1 MEIDV
6 NDFLDAFFEEAQEH
20 VAAFEHGI
28 LDLERAPTDAEVIG
42 SVFRAAHSIKGASG
56 TFGLT
61 SVADFT
67 HHLESALDLLRSGS
81 LTYDS
86 ELASLLL
93 SALDVLK
100 SLLLVARS
108 GGDPPAAEAEVRAAL
123 ERVVAGTRG
132 AGATSAAA
140 QGGASAGKRQVT
152 VRVRPKPEVMSRG
165 MDPLVLLRELMDAKE
180 PGTECI
186 IETDSSALPM
196 LDELDPEACYLA
208 WTVKLSTTWSDAQ
221 IGEIFSFIEDAC
233 EIEIAEQ
240 HAPTAPRPTAAA
252 VVQAAAVATAPTT
265 LRVAADKLDQLLDLV
280 GELVI
285 AQAMIVEAVRSPEG
299 DHAARLQDALVAME
313 RNTRELQERV
323 MSIRMVP
330 LSTVFGR
337 LPRIVHDVGL
347 ACGKPVRVKIEG
359 EETEIDKA
367 MVEQLVDPL
376 THLVRNA
383 VDHGLET
390 PDERRAAQKP
400 QEGEIRIR
408 AYHESGNVVIE
419 VKDDGSGMN
428 TEAIRAK
435 AERMGLIGPDAAM
448 SDDQVHELVFHA
460 GFSTASSVTD
470 VSGRGVGMDVVKRN
484 IESLKGSVS
493 LCSARGA
500 GTTLKIRLPL
510 TLAILE
516 GFAVRVARQTF
527 ILPLTS
533 VVESFRPTKSQ
544 VRRLLGRGEVIDV
557 RGASLPVVH
566 LHRILGVDG
575 AQDDPCQ
582 ALVSIVEFND
592 SSFAVLVDEV
602 LGQMHVVVKSLESN
616 YQHVDKLMGATILG
630 DGRVAMIL
638 DVQALAKEVRG
649 ERTPALFDSGNA
661 GFQEAAWI

>member
-6 NDFLDAFFEEAQEH
+6 NDFLDAFFEEAEEH

-61 SVADFT
+61 DVADFT
-67 HHLESALDLLRSGS
+67 HHLEGALDLLRSGS
-81 LTYDS
+81 LHYDAD
-86 ELASLLL
+86 LASLLL

-100 SLLLVARS
+100 SLLVVARS
-108 GGDPPAAEAEVRAAL
+108 GGDPPAAEAEVRRAL
-123 ERVVAGTRG
+123 ERVVASAGG
-132 AGATSAAA
+132 KGATGGTAVGSA
-140 QGGASAGKRQVT
+140 GGGKRQVS
-152 VRVRPKPEVMSRG
+152 VRIRPKPEVMARG
-165 MDPLVLLRELMDAKE
+165 MDPLVLIRELADAKE
-180 PGTECI
+180 PGTECT
-186 IETDSSALPM
+186 IEADLSALPM

-208 WTVKLSTTWSDAQ
+208 WSVNLSTSWSNAQ
-221 IGEIFSFIEDAC
+221 IEEVFAFVEDVC
-233 EIEIAEQ
+233 EIEITAKDTP
-240 HAPTAPRPTAAA
+240 AAPRPVVAAQA
-252 VVQAAAVATAPTT
+252 VVASAPTT

-299 DHAARLQDALVAME
+299 DHALRLQDALVAME

-347 ACGKPVRVKIEG
+347 SCGKPVRVEIEG

-383 VDHGLET
+383 VDHGLEM
-390 PDERRAAQKP
+390 PEQRRAAKKP
-400 QEGEIRIR
+400 EEGEIRIR

-419 VKDDGSGMN
+419 VKDDGGGMN
-428 TEAIRAK
+428 TVAIREK
-435 AERMGLIGPDAAM
+435 AERMGLI
-448 SDDQVHELVFHA
+448 SSETVLTDDQIHELVFHP

-493 LCSARGA
+493 MCSARGS

-516 GFAVRVARQTF
+516 GFAVRVANQTF

-544 VRRLLGRGEVIDV
+544 VRRILGRGEVIDV

-566 LHRILGVDG
+566 LHRILGVSN
-575 AQDDPCQ
+575 AQDDPTQ

-592 SSFAVLVDEV
+592 QSFAVLVDEV
-602 LGQMHVVVKSLESN
+602 LGQMQVVVKSLESN
-616 YQHVDKLMGATILG
+616 YQHVDALMGATILG

-649 ERTPALFDSGNA
+649 ERNPAFFDSGNA
-661 GFQEAAWI
+661 GFQEAAWIS